1 MWRIKQSLLESIMH
15 ASKNVYPDEFISLL
29 AVKNDASLLEELV
42 IVPSEYGEAFSSLR
56 SDLIPFDSRIV
67 GTIHSH
73 PSGKG
78 HPSSE
83 DLNAFSRMGS
93 I

>member
-1 MWRIKQSLLESIMH
+1 
-15 ASKNVYPDEFISLL
+15 
-29 AVKNDASLLEELV
+29 
-42 IVPSEYGEAFSSLR
+42 GEAFSSLR

-93 I
+93 IHLIAYPPFEWTHFNAFNA